1 MTTLPSTLPSE
12 SDAQVVP
19 FSALREATELYGN
32 SARGRNMRGTLRAGQ
47 VLYYAAL
54 ALLAAHELSGAG
66 PS

>member
-1 MTTLPSTLPSE
+1 MNVPSI
-12 SDAQVVP
+12 VP
-19 FSALREATELYGN
+19 PAPGAEVAPFYALQEAAELYGN

-54 ALLAAHELSGAG
+54 ALLVAHELSGTG